1 MKNFIK
7 LIGIVAL
14 VAAIGFSMAA
24 CDIPKDDLDG
34 TTWKASITIE
44 GQTVNYVLTFDSPN
58 FTLKMTAGTDSM
70 TQKGTYSISGSTVTL
85 TFPEGEDGETGTSTG
100 TLSGNKLTIEGIE
113 FTKQ

>member
-58 FTLKMTAGTDSM
+58 FTMKVTAGTES
-70 TQKGTYSISGSTVTL
+70 TTITGTYSISGSDVTL
-85 TFPEGEDGETGTSTG
+85 TYEGSDSSGKGK
-100 TLSGNKLTIEGIE
+100 LSGNKLKIGEAE